1 MCLMVTAPL
10 VPKYIDIGSNQG
22 PKCNYEF
29 TGKTEDRGTCCL
41 TPQESNQ
48 TNTEH
53 KTLIRTN
60 DLVLPQINGEGRLLR
75 DKRDQDTQSDAIC
88 GF

>member
-1 MCLMVTAPL
+1 MVTAPL
-10 VPKYIDIGSNQG
+10 VPKYIDIESNQG
-22 PKCNYEF
+22 PKCNYQF
-29 TGKTEDRGTCCL
+29 TGKTEDRGTCYL

-48 TNTEH
+48 TNTER

-60 DLVLPQINGEGRLLR
+60 DLVLPQINGEGGLLR
-75 DKRDQDTQSDAIC
+75 NERDRDTQSYAIC